1 MSYHAWFS
9 VKCKVACSEM
19 DIQSE
24 IPIYLDSDGNHVEV
38 SFVTKTEFLDYECT
52 WDDLEYRGKVVKWSK

>member
-1 MSYHAWFS
+1 
-9 VKCKVACSEM
+9 M

-24 IPIYLDSDGNHVEV
+24 IPIYLDSDGNHVDV
-38 SFVTKTEFLDYECT
+38 SFVTKTEFLDYECM